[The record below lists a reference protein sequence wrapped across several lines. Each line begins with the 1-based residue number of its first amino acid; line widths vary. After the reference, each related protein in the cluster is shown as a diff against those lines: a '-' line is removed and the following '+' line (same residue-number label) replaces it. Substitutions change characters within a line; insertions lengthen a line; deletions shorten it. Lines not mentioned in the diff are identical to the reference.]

1 MSIPCRPLVPTASA
15 KTILIV
21 DDDVHLAASLAL
33 GLEASGYRTL
43 HAANATAGW
52 EMAHAHR
59 PDLILSDID
68 MPGKDGCRLLQEMR
82 ADPELAG
89 QQFVLMTG
97 KAAYGSSRTAMD
109 LGADDFLLKP
119 FSLGELLQ
127 CVGARLK
134 RAELSRRMD
143 EGAIERMRE
152 SLRSTLPHEF
162 FTPLASILGLSELC
176 RTDLERLTPDEIR
189 QDLSDINEAGRRL
202 HRALRNYLRL
212 LELESQGSARS
223 PPLVEGGEVA
233 EAIESG
239 VQAAAE
245 RHRRTGDVAREV
257 EGARLRASP
266 GDLATLVEE
275 LVDNALTYSRRNT
288 AVEVRARREG
298 PVLRLVVSDSGRG
311 ISPQQLKNID
321 DTWQRPGEGS
331 RLQGMGLGLMLAYR
345 LVRTM
350 GGELRLESQ
359 GGEGTTAEVT
369 LPVA

>member
-1 MSIPCRPLVPTASA
+1 M

-33 GLEASGYRTL
+33 GLEANGYRAL
-43 HAANATAGW
+43 HAPNATAGW
-52 EMAHAHR
+52 EMAHAHL
-59 PDLILSDID
+59 PDLILSDIE
-68 MPGKDGCRLLQEMR
+68 MPGKDGRRLLQELR

-89 QQFVLMTG
+89 RPFVLMTG
-97 KAAYGSSRTAMD
+97 KAAYGSSRAAMD

-119 FSLGELLQ
+119 FSLAELVQ

-134 RAELSRRMD
+134 RAELGRRMD
-143 EGAIERMRE
+143 DGAIERLRE

-202 HRALRNYLRL
+202 HRVLRNYLMF
-212 LELESQGSARS
+212 LELESQGSAR
-223 PPLVEGGEVA
+223 PLPLAEGGEVA

-239 VQAAAE
+239 AQAAAE
-245 RHRRTGDVAREV
+245 RHRRAGDVVREV
-257 EGARLRASP
+257 EGARVRANP
-266 GDLATLVEE
+266 VNLATLTEE
-275 LVDNALTYSRRNT
+275 LVDNALSYSRRNT

-298 PVLRLVVSDSGRG
+298 SVLRLTVSDVGRG
-311 ISPQQLKNID
+311 MTPQQLKNID
-321 DTWQRPGEGS
+321 HYWQRPDEAG
-331 RLQGMGLGLMLAYR
+331 RLQGMGIGLMLAHR

-359 GGEGTTAEVT
+359 EGKGTLAQVN